1 MNNVYTIIIATV
13 LFIST
18 SSLFFKYSPVYKA
31 TKNNKTEIG
40 KELNI
45 QNKIKS
51 INKHEEKQ
59 NDNTI
64 SLTFFENDSIIKQ
77 CMENSKEKEIADIKE
92 NLKNRY
98 IESGNEGY
106 DSIPWGAKVEEVRSL
121 YPDIKVYNSNEQD
134 VEIILLQNG
143 HQSYYFFDNKLYKG
157 ITHYYF
163 PDERTT
169 QSIINKMTQLYG
181 KATDFREYSQ
191 GIEREY
197 NYILGSFIYKNKVGL
212 LIWWNKSSRFR
223 ITFDYYEEYS
233 SLFESDLKYGK
244 IEPDTSIEITY
255 LNPKTIKE
263 MEQLRDEQK
272 NAEIKKTIDDLKL

>member
-1 MNNVYTIIIATV
+1 
-13 LFIST
+13 
-18 SSLFFKYSPVYKA
+18 
-31 TKNNKTEIG
+31 
-40 KELNI
+40 
-45 QNKIKS
+45 
-51 INKHEEKQ
+51 
-59 NDNTI
+59 
-64 SLTFFENDSIIKQ
+64 
-77 CMENSKEKEIADIKE
+77 
-92 NLKNRY
+92 
-98 IESGNEGY
+98 
-106 DSIPWGAKVEEVRSL
+106 
-121 YPDIKVYNSNEQD
+121 
-134 VEIILLQNG
+134 
-143 HQSYYFFDNKLYKG
+143 
-157 ITHYYF
+157 
-163 PDERTT
+163 
-169 QSIINKMTQLYG
+169 MTQLYG